1 MYENQYFDKWK
12 LTHRNEDY
20 LKVSYYDMIFLG
32 ISTNSVAIVYQ
43 PSITD
48 DISLIHSVMPLTSET
63 VSSNA
68 FIGIVKVE
76 VNIRT

>member
-1 MYENQYFDKWK
+1 
-12 LTHRNEDY
+12 
-20 LKVSYYDMIFLG
+20 MIFLG